1 MNIQLIQRHK
11 VTISIIIFL
20 ILMFIVHFFIKPAFI
35 YNNDGSFRQFG
46 LGNTNKT
53 VIPIWVFTIVLA
65 IVSYLAVLYYITY
78 L

>member
-1 MNIQLIQRHK
+1 
-11 VTISIIIFL
+11 
-20 ILMFIVHFFIKPAFI
+20 MFIVHFFIKPAFI

-78 L
+78 S